1 MDFTLFIIAQA
12 VGFVSLVLYCTSL
25 QARARKTLITMLTF
39 VNILNSAVY
48 FLLGSVTGG
57 IMSIIGIIKLIIF
70 QIYDTKKRNC
80 PVWVMLIFMLAIG
93 VNAVL
98 TYSGWYD
105 IFAIAEAIVV
115 TYGAWQK
122 NMSIT
127 RIGYFI
133 SGVLLIV
140 FNLCVCAY
148 TNALSESIGLIFSVI
163 GIVRLD
169 VIPSFKRKKHIE
181 MLKDL
186 IPQNPIVYNV
196 TLLDLQTQ
204 LKKGKYY
211 ARGRYKTS
219 KSAVPAKEFDLKTI
233 DALVKSGVAIK
244 QNAYTLR
251 DAVINSTA
259 PIVLTNDKHS
269 DPEQPA
275 ETQPPA
281 DPQPPVEVPQ
291 SAETQ
296 QSKETTPRAPKS
308 ATKPATAESVS
319 DSAAKPRAATCR
331 TTATKL
337 ATQSGS
343 AEPARKTTRKFNFT
357 STHTNS
363 ASAAANATK
372 PARTPKTVTKSNVA
386 AAADSIA
393 SKSRA
398 STKSRAATKSVDK
411 SQDGA
416 SKTAP
421 KRTSKTTTSSSKSD
435 EQ

>member
-105 IFAIAEAIVV
+105 VFAIAEAIVV

-169 VIPSFKRKKHIE
+169 VIPSIKRKKHIE

-196 TLLDLQTQ
+196 TLLDLQAQ

-219 KSAVPAKEFDLKTI
+219 KSAAPVKEFDPKTI
-233 DALVKSGVAIK
+233 DALVKSGAAIK

-259 PIVLTNDKHS
+259 PIVLTSDKHS
-269 DPEQPA
+269 DSEQPVELQPSLA
-275 ETQPPA
+275 PQPVVESPQPVETQST
-281 DPQPPVEVPQ
+281 ETQ
-291 SAETQ
+291 STEIQ
-296 QSKETTPRAPKS
+296 QSKKTTPRTPKS
-308 ATKPATAESVS
+308 STKPAA
-319 DSAAKPRAATCR
+319 AAKPRAAVRR
-331 TTATKL
+331 TTSTESVA
-337 ATQSGS
+337 QSDS
-343 AEPARKTTRKFNFT
+343 AASTRKTTCSPKP
-357 STHTNS
+357 
-363 ASAAANATK
+363 ASARANSTAAAEDAPK
-372 PARTPKTVTKSNVA
+372 PLRTPKTTTKLNA
-386 AAADSIA
+386 AAADLA
-393 SKSRA
+393 AAKSSA
-398 STKSRAATKSVDK
+398 STKSAGKSED
-411 SQDGA
+411 DP
-416 SKTAP
+416 SKAVP
-421 KRTSKTTTSSSKSD
+421 KCTNKTTTISSKNGKK
-435 EQ
+435 

>member
-105 IFAIAEAIVV
+105 IFAIAEAVVV

-219 KSAVPAKEFDLKTI
+219 KTAAPAKEFDPKTI
-233 DALVKSGVAIK
+233 DALVKSGAAIK

-259 PIVLTNDKHS
+259 PIVLTNDKHPN
-269 DPEQPA
+269 PEQAA

-281 DPQPPVEVPQ
+281 DPQPPVELPQ

-308 ATKPATAESVS
+308 ATKPATAEPVS
-319 DSAAKPRAATCR
+319 DFAAADSAAKPRV
-331 TTATKL
+331 
-337 ATQSGS
+337 S
-343 AEPARKTTRKFNFT
+343 
-357 STHTNS
+357 
-363 ASAAANATK
+363 TK
-372 PARTPKTVTKSNVA
+372 PC
-386 AAADSIA
+386 A
-393 SKSRA
+393 S
-398 STKSRAATKSVDK
+398 TKSVDK

-416 SKTAP
+416 SKTEP
-421 KRTSKTTTSSSKSD
+421 KRTSKTNTGSSKSD
-435 EQ
+435 EQQPKAEKLTTKTQRQKLTSADKPKAENAKK